1 VARILLTILLIIRIL
16 GGLVFILTSW
26 GTAAFMFG
34 IFLDM
39 GLAIIVL
46 LLLFNHQSNEFFT
59 DEVKTR

>member
-1 VARILLTILLIIRIL
+1 
-16 GGLVFILTSW
+16 
-26 GTAAFMFG
+26 MFG